1 MKKGNKVIQDKFKL
15 FMILTIAYAV
25 FIFYLSSLSSP
36 PSPSDLGF
44 LRGFLRESI
53 QLLEDLGLKFL
64 IYPFY
69 LIYLYPDKFEHLILY
84 MFFGLLLHLTIRNS
98 RNFSKYASSFSVLIG
113 TLYGIS
119 DEIHQFFVPFRSPSA
134 TDLLADFLGL
144 ILAQFL
150 FFSYKNVAKKASS
163 FRAGMN

>member
-1 MKKGNKVIQDKFKL
+1 
-15 FMILTIAYAV
+15 
-25 FIFYLSSLSSP
+25 
-36 PSPSDLGF
+36 
-44 LRGFLRESI
+44 
-53 QLLEDLGLKFL
+53 
-64 IYPFY
+64 
-69 LIYLYPDKFEHLILY
+69 
-84 MFFGLLLHLTIRNS
+84 
-98 RNFSKYASSFSVLIG
+98 VLIG